1 MADMDTP
8 MPPELLELVAERFKA
23 LAEPARL
30 CILDTLRSGEHTV
43 GELAE
48 LTELHPA
55 NVSKHLQ
62 ILHQLGFVT
71 RRKEGLYVHYQLS
84 DDRVGVLC
92 DMMCGKIEEEIQA
105 RSKVFEG

>member
-1 MADMDTP
+1 MADSENP
-8 MPPELLELVAERFKA
+8 MSPQLLDLVAERFKA

-30 CILDTLRSGEHTV
+30 TILDTLRRGEHTV

-48 LTELHPA
+48 ATELHPA

-62 ILHQLGFVT
+62 LLHQLGFVT

-92 DMMCGKIEEEIQA
+92 DMMCGKIEEEIEA
-105 RSKVFEG
+105 RSKVFEN